1 MFEIVDNKK
10 QKAIIKVIGVGGCGG
25 NAIDYMIEKN
35 VMGVDFICANTDL
48 QALQKSQA
56 STIVQIGEMLTQGLG
71 AGSRPDT
78 GKQAAIDD
86 KEKIVEAID
95 GADMLFITAGMGGG
109 TWTGATPVI
118 AQIAKELG
126 ILTVAVFTKPFDFE
140 WRRTQ
145 VAKDGIEELVNYVD
159 SLITIPNEKLM
170 GVLGDEVTFVD
181 AFGAANE
188 VLYSAVLGISEI
200 INNPGMINVD
210 FADVRTVM
218 SEMGMA
224 MIGSGFAEGS
234 DRAEIA
240 AKSAVAC
247 PLLEDVNLNNAK
259 GILVNISAS
268 KDFKMKEYFEIMD
281 IIKQYAS
288 ENATIIVGNVI
299 DESMSNSI
307 RVTMVATGLT
317 GSYQINEQNESVMQ
331 AFVYDDKDKSTKES
345 EDEDNPKEDES
356 LNVFADN
363 SNNNN
368 QTFSSD
374 NDDEYDI
381 PAFLRK
387 NKWSYKEQF
396 RMKWVRLELVCIP
409 GKKLK

>member
-1 MFEIVDNKK
+1 MFEIVENKK

-86 KEKIVEAID
+86 KEKIIEAID

-109 TWTGATPVI
+109 TGTGATPVI
-118 AQIAKELG
+118 AQIAKDLG
-126 ILTVAVFTKPFDFE
+126 ILTVAVVTKPFDFE
-140 WRRTQ
+140 GRRTQ

-188 VLYSAVLGISEI
+188 VLYSAVLGIAEI

-268 KDFKMKEYFEIMD
+268 RDFKMKEYFEIMD

-317 GSYQINEQNESVMQ
+317 GSLPADEKNKNVMQ
-331 AFVYDDKDKSTKES
+331 AFVYENKDDIDVQSDDDNNADKDES
-345 EDEDNPKEDES
+345 I
-356 LNVFADN
+356 NVFADSS
-363 SNNNN
+363 SNNN
-368 QTFSSD
+368 QSFSSD

-387 NKWSYKEQF
+387 K
-396 RMKWVRLELVCIP
+396 
-409 GKKLK
+409 

>member
-109 TWTGATPVI
+109 TGTGATPVI

-126 ILTVAVFTKPFDFE
+126 ILTVAVVTKPFEFE
-140 WRRTQ
+140 GRRTQ
-145 VAKDGIEELVNYVD
+145 VAKDGIDELVNYVD

-188 VLYSAVLGISEI
+188 VLYSAVLGIAEI

-259 GILVNISAS
+259 GILVNISTS

-317 GSYQINEQNESVMQ
+317 GSFQIDEKNENVMQ
-331 AFVYDDKDKSTKES
+331 SFVYDDKDKSTNES
-345 EDEDNPKEDES
+345 EDENNSEDDES

-387 NKWSYKEQF
+387 K
-396 RMKWVRLELVCIP
+396 
-409 GKKLK
+409 

>member
-1 MFEIVDNKK
+1 MFEIVENKK

-56 STIVQIGEMLTQGLG
+56 STIIQIGEILTQGLG

-86 KEKIVEAID
+86 KEKIIEAID

-109 TWTGATPVI
+109 TGTGATPVI

-126 ILTVAVFTKPFDFE
+126 ILTVAVVTKPFDFE
-140 WRRTQ
+140 GRRTQ

-181 AFGAANE
+181 AFGAAND
-188 VLYSAVLGISEI
+188 VLYSAVLGIAEI

-224 MIGSGFAEGS
+224 MIGSGFAEGA

-240 AKSAVAC
+240 SKSAVAC

-268 KDFKMKEYFEIMD
+268 RDFKMKEYFEIMD
-281 IIKQYAS
+281 TIKQYAS

-307 RVTMVATGLT
+307 RVTMVATGLS
-317 GSYQINEQNESVMQ
+317 GSSPKDEINERVMQ
-331 AFVYDDKDKSTKES
+331 SFVYEDKNEEDRQSDKEKDSNNEES
-345 EDEDNPKEDES
+345 I
-356 LNVFADN
+356 NVFSDTT
-363 SNNNN
+363 SNNS
-368 QTFSSD
+368 QSYAKD
-374 NDDEYDI
+374 EDDEYDI

-387 NKWSYKEQF
+387 K
-396 RMKWVRLELVCIP
+396 
-409 GKKLK
+409 

>member
-1 MFEIVDNKK
+1 MFEIVENKK

-86 KEKIVEAID
+86 KEKIIEAID

-109 TWTGATPVI
+109 TGTGATPVI
-118 AQIAKELG
+118 AQIAKDLG
-126 ILTVAVFTKPFDFE
+126 ILTVAVVTKPFDFE
-140 WRRTQ
+140 GRRTQ

-188 VLYSAVLGISEI
+188 VLYSAVLGIAEI

-268 KDFKMKEYFEIMD
+268 RDFKMKEYFEIMD

-317 GSYQINEQNESVMQ
+317 GSLPADEKNKNVMQ
-331 AFVYDDKDKSTKES
+331 AFVYENKDDIDAQSDDDNNADKDES
-345 EDEDNPKEDES
+345 I
-356 LNVFADN
+356 NVFADSSS
-363 SNNNN
+363 SNN
-368 QTFSSD
+368 QSFSSD

-387 NKWSYKEQF
+387 K
-396 RMKWVRLELVCIP
+396 
-409 GKKLK
+409 

>member
-109 TWTGATPVI
+109 TGTGATPVI

-126 ILTVAVFTKPFDFE
+126 ILTVAVVTKPFEFE
-140 WRRTQ
+140 GRRTQ
-145 VAKDGIEELVNYVD
+145 VAKDGIDELVNYVD

-188 VLYSAVLGISEI
+188 VLYSAVLGIAEI

-259 GILVNISAS
+259 GILVNISTS

-317 GSYQINEQNESVMQ
+317 GSYQIDEKNENVMQ
-331 AFVYDDKDKSTKES
+331 SFIYDDKDKSNNES
-345 EDEDNPKEDES
+345 EDENNSEDDES

-374 NDDEYDI
+374 NDDQYDI

-387 NKWSYKEQF
+387 K
-396 RMKWVRLELVCIP
+396 
-409 GKKLK
+409 

>member
-109 TWTGATPVI
+109 TGTGATPVI

-126 ILTVAVFTKPFDFE
+126 ILTVAVVTKPFEFE
-140 WRRTQ
+140 GRRTQ
-145 VAKDGIEELVNYVD
+145 VAKDGIDELVNYVD

-188 VLYSAVLGISEI
+188 VLYSAVLGIAEI

-317 GSYQINEQNESVMQ
+317 GSYQIDEKNENVMQ
-331 AFVYDDKDKSTKES
+331 SFVYDDQDKSTDESRDENKS
-345 EDEDNPKEDES
+345 EDDES

-363 SNNNN
+363 SKNNN
-368 QTFSSD
+368 QTFTSD

-387 NKWSYKEQF
+387 K
-396 RMKWVRLELVCIP
+396 
-409 GKKLK
+409 

>member
-10 QKAIIKVIGVGGCGG
+10 QKAVIKVIGVGGCGG

-109 TWTGATPVI
+109 TGTGATPVI

-126 ILTVAVFTKPFDFE
+126 ILTVAVVTKPFEFE
-140 WRRTQ
+140 GRRTQ
-145 VAKDGIEELVNYVD
+145 VAKDGIDELVNYVD

-188 VLYSAVLGISEI
+188 VLYSAVLGIAEI

-259 GILVNISAS
+259 GILVNISTS

-317 GSYQINEQNESVMQ
+317 GSFQIDEKNENVMQ
-331 AFVYDDKDKSTKES
+331 SFVYDDKDKSTNES
-345 EDEDNPKEDES
+345 EDENNSEDDKS

-368 QTFSSD
+368 QTFPSD

-387 NKWSYKEQF
+387 K
-396 RMKWVRLELVCIP
+396 
-409 GKKLK
+409 

>member
-1 MFEIVDNKK
+1 MFEIVENKK
-10 QKAIIKVIGVGGCGG
+10 QKAVIKVIGVGGCGG

-86 KEKIVEAID
+86 KEKIIEAID

-109 TWTGATPVI
+109 TGTGATPVI

-126 ILTVAVFTKPFDFE
+126 ILTVAVVTKPFDFE
-140 WRRTQ
+140 GRRTQ
-145 VAKDGIEELVNYVD
+145 VAKDGINELVNYVD

-188 VLYSAVLGISEI
+188 VLYSAVLGIAEI

-218 SEMGMA
+218 GEMGMA

-268 KDFKMKEYFEIMD
+268 RDFKMKEYFEIMD
-281 IIKQYAS
+281 IIKQFAS
-288 ENATIIVGNVI
+288 DNATIIVGNVI

-317 GSYQINEQNESVMQ
+317 GSFSVEDKDENVMQ
-331 AFVYDDKDKSTKES
+331 AFVYDDESSNEGIQNNKNDESINVFSDS
-345 EDEDNPKEDES
+345 EDINRHS
-356 LNVFADN
+356 
-363 SNNNN
+363 
-368 QTFSSD
+368 FSSD
-374 NDDEYDI
+374 SDDQYDV

-387 NKWSYKEQF
+387 K
-396 RMKWVRLELVCIP
+396 
-409 GKKLK
+409 

>member
-109 TWTGATPVI
+109 TGTGATPVI

-126 ILTVAVFTKPFDFE
+126 ILTVAVVTKPFEFE
-140 WRRTQ
+140 GRRTQ
-145 VAKDGIEELVNYVD
+145 VAKDGIDELVNYVD

-188 VLYSAVLGISEI
+188 VLYSAVLGIAEI

-259 GILVNISAS
+259 GILVNISTS

-317 GSYQINEQNESVMQ
+317 GSYQIDEKNENVMQ
-331 AFVYDDKDKSTKES
+331 SFVYDDKDKSTTEDENNS
-345 EDEDNPKEDES
+345 EDDES

-363 SNNNN
+363 SNNN

-387 NKWSYKEQF
+387 K
-396 RMKWVRLELVCIP
+396 
-409 GKKLK
+409 

>member
-109 TWTGATPVI
+109 TGTGATPVI

-126 ILTVAVFTKPFDFE
+126 ILTVAVVTKPFEFE
-140 WRRTQ
+140 GRRTQ
-145 VAKDGIEELVNYVD
+145 VAKDGIDELVNYVD

-188 VLYSAVLGISEI
+188 VLYSAVLGIAEI

-259 GILVNISAS
+259 GILVNISTS

-317 GSYQINEQNESVMQ
+317 GSYQIDEKNENVMQ
-331 AFVYDDKDKSTKES
+331 SFVYDDIDKGTTEDENNS
-345 EDEDNPKEDES
+345 EDDES
-356 LNVFADN
+356 LNVFTDN
-363 SNNNN
+363 SNNN

-387 NKWSYKEQF
+387 K
-396 RMKWVRLELVCIP
+396 
-409 GKKLK
+409 

>member
-10 QKAIIKVIGVGGCGG
+10 QKAVIKVIGVGGCGG

-109 TWTGATPVI
+109 TGTGATPVI

-126 ILTVAVFTKPFDFE
+126 ILTVAVVTKPFDFE
-140 WRRTQ
+140 GRRTQ

-188 VLYSAVLGISEI
+188 VLYSAVLGIAEI

-317 GSYQINEQNESVMQ
+317 GSYQIDEQNESVMQ

-387 NKWSYKEQF
+387 NK
-396 RMKWVRLELVCIP
+396 
-409 GKKLK
+409 

>member
-109 TWTGATPVI
+109 TGTGATPVI

-126 ILTVAVFTKPFDFE
+126 ILTVAVVTKPFEFE
-140 WRRTQ
+140 GRRTQ
-145 VAKDGIEELVNYVD
+145 VAKDGIDELVNYVD

-188 VLYSAVLGISEI
+188 VLYSAVLGIAEI

-259 GILVNISAS
+259 GILVNISTS

-317 GSYQINEQNESVMQ
+317 GSYQIDEKNENVMQ
-331 AFVYDDKDKSTKES
+331 SFVYDDKDKSTNES
-345 EDEDNPKEDES
+345 EDENNSEDDES

-363 SNNNN
+363 SNNNNN

-387 NKWSYKEQF
+387 K
-396 RMKWVRLELVCIP
+396 
-409 GKKLK
+409 

>member
-109 TWTGATPVI
+109 TGTGATPVI

-126 ILTVAVFTKPFDFE
+126 ILTVAVVTKPFEFE
-140 WRRTQ
+140 GRRTQ
-145 VAKDGIEELVNYVD
+145 VAKDGIDELVNYVD

-188 VLYSAVLGISEI
+188 VLYSAVLGIAEI

-259 GILVNISAS
+259 GILVNISTS

-317 GSYQINEQNESVMQ
+317 GSYQIDEKNENVMQ
-331 AFVYDDKDKSTKES
+331 SFVYDDKDKSTNES
-345 EDEDNPKEDES
+345 EDENNSEDDES

-363 SNNNN
+363 SNNN
-368 QTFSSD
+368 QTLSSD

-387 NKWSYKEQF
+387 K
-396 RMKWVRLELVCIP
+396 
-409 GKKLK
+409 

>member
-10 QKAIIKVIGVGGCGG
+10 QKAVIKVIGVGGCGG

-109 TWTGATPVI
+109 TGTGATPVI

-126 ILTVAVFTKPFDFE
+126 ILTVAVVTKPFEFE
-140 WRRTQ
+140 GRRTQ
-145 VAKDGIEELVNYVD
+145 VAKDGIDELVNYVD

-188 VLYSAVLGISEI
+188 VLYSAVLGIAEI

-259 GILVNISAS
+259 GILVNISTS

-317 GSYQINEQNESVMQ
+317 GSFQIDEKNENVMQ
-331 AFVYDDKDKSTKES
+331 SFVYDDKDKSTNES
-345 EDEDNPKEDES
+345 EDENNSEDDKS

-363 SNNNN
+363 SNNSN

-387 NKWSYKEQF
+387 K
-396 RMKWVRLELVCIP
+396 
-409 GKKLK
+409 

>member
-109 TWTGATPVI
+109 TGTGATPVI

-126 ILTVAVFTKPFDFE
+126 ILTVAVVTKPFEFE
-140 WRRTQ
+140 GRRTQ
-145 VAKDGIEELVNYVD
+145 VAKDGIDELVNYVD

-188 VLYSAVLGISEI
+188 VLYSAVLGIAEI

-259 GILVNISAS
+259 GILVNISTS

-317 GSYQINEQNESVMQ
+317 GSYQIDEKNENVMQ
-331 AFVYDDKDKSTKES
+331 SFVYDDKDKRTNES
-345 EDEDNPKEDES
+345 EDENNSEDDES

-387 NKWSYKEQF
+387 K
-396 RMKWVRLELVCIP
+396 
-409 GKKLK
+409 